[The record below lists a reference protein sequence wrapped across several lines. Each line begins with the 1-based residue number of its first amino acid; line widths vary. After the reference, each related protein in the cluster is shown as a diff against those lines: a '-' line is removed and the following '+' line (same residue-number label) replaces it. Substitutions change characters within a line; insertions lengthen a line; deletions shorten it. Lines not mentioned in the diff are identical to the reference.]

1 MVIELDKST
10 YRSNHHTIFMGRDIY
25 IIGGAVGGFGR
36 AKRVERLEDG
46 VGHVLGG

>member
-25 IIGGAVGGFGR
+25 IIGANTQAEFVWTYQ
-36 AKRVERLEDG
+36 
-46 VGHVLGG
+46 VLDLDKEQPLQ